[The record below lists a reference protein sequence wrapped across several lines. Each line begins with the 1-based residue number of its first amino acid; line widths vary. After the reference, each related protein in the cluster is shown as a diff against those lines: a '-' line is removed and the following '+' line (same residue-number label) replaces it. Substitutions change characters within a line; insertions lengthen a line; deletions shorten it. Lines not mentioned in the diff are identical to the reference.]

1 MTWDGNG
8 WDGPLMK
15 ALGIN
20 SVPTTWLLD
29 RNGVLRSLDALDDPD
44 SQIRRLAK

>member
-1 MTWDGNG
+1 MQ
-8 WDGPLMK
+8 

-29 RNGVLRSLDALDDPD
+29 TKGVLRSLDALEDTAG
-44 SQIRRLAK
+44 QIGRLLGER